1 MKLHTPLLLSFAL
14 VVSLWF
20 VSGPLSYMTRSG
32 SERASSPAA
41 VVATSVHVVIPKS
54 ASGVAK
60 QVALSQKQLLALADN
75 MYQDGVVPL
84 GDYKYSTTVA
94 KKGTVF
100 LCNARKENPGSMV
113 NGPWIDGKTWSF
125 SEKLEISGAVTWPNA
140 TFKNTVSGSVRT
152 LTTNALPISHTT
164 GVFPV
169 AITDPAAAYD
179 RNPNTIS
186 AQIITQKLP
195 LNPVYSETPYCM
207 GGEVGIML
215 TGVPLFNAFDA
226 GLRDAPAHE
235 LQDSCDGHPQ
245 GTGEYHYHGLS
256 SCIQNTNIDTVIG
269 YAYDGFPITGSKVA
283 DGKYLT
289 TDDLDECHG
298 ITSDVIIDGK
308 KKSTY
313 HYVMTVDF
321 PYSASCFRA
330 KPVTTGPSGGAMQ
343 QGSSVRPQLQRQVAS
358 TTQAR
363 PSPLMPVTQQ
373 QQPVEQTIRQ
383 GPPQEALTA
392 CADSSHHASC
402 SFTGGRGEVIVGL
415 CDTPPGSTAP
425 ACIPQR

>member
-1 MKLHTPLLLSFAL
+1 MKLHTPVLIVFAL
-14 VVSLWF
+14 VVSGWF
-20 VSGPLSYMTRSG
+20 VSGPLTYMTG
-32 SERASSPAA
+32 SRTAGESNPAA
-41 VVATSVHVVIPKS
+41 VVATSVSVVIPKN
-54 ASGVAK
+54 ASGITK

-75 MYQDGVVPL
+75 MYQDGAVPL

-94 KKGTVF
+94 KKGSVF
-100 LCNARKENPGSMV
+100 LCNARKDNPGSSV
-113 NGPWIDGKTWSF
+113 NGPWIDGRTWNYK
-125 SEKLEISGAVTWPNA
+125 EKIAISGAVSWPTA
-140 TFKNTVSGSVRT
+140 KFTNTVSGSTRT
-152 LTTNALPISHTT
+152 LVTNALPISHTT

-169 AITDPAAAYD
+169 AKSDPAAMYD
-179 RNPNTIS
+179 PNPNTIS
-186 AQIITQKLP
+186 AQSITQKVP
-195 LNPVYSETPYCM
+195 SNPVYSETPYCM

-245 GTGEYHYHGLS
+245 GSGEYHYHGIS
-256 SCIQNTNIDTVIG
+256 SCMKNEGVDTVLG
-269 YAYDGFPITGSKVA
+269 YAYDGFPITGAKVA
-283 DGKYLT
+283 EGKYLT

-343 QGSSVRPQLQRQVAS
+343 QGAKQNQTGVQGS
-358 TTQAR
+358 TVVPTNT
-363 PSPLMPVTQQ
+363 PG
-373 QQPVEQTIRQ
+373 QQPGVQ
-383 GPPQEALTA
+383 GQGMQQGGTPPREAITA
-392 CADSSHHASC
+392 CANLDKGSVC
-402 SFTGGRGEVIVGL
+402 SFTGGRGETVSGM
-415 CDTPPGSTAP
+415 CDTPPGSQSLACVP
-425 ACIPQR
+425 AR